1 MEATPCLM
9 AYRVEIGP
17 KASARLSELDPT
29 VALAVERKI
38 ICLAQNAADMI
49 HRRLV
54 GMPDDLAGL
63 WKLRIGD
70 WRILWIYQSERI
82 VRLYRIQH
90 RSEVCR
96 DL

>member
-1 MEATPCLM
+1 M

-17 KASARLSELDPT
+17 KASAQLSELDPT

-38 ICLAQNAADMI
+38 ICLSQNAADMN

-63 WKLRIGD
+63 AN
-70 WRILWIYQSERI
+70 
-82 VRLYRIQH
+82 
-90 RSEVCR
+90 
-96 DL
+96 

>member
-17 KASARLSELDPT
+17 KASAQLSELDPT

-63 WKLRIGD
+63 CKLRIGD
-70 WRILWIYQSERI
+70 WRIPWIY
-82 VRLYRIQH
+82 
-90 RSEVCR
+90 
-96 DL
+96 